1 MKAPCADAHFDQSLA
16 YHITPAM
23 MKLTFMNLVDGPIM
37 FWGAPGIGKTQIIKT
52 ELPKQL
58 DAMVAAVGEDRGLD
72 NLVERLN
79 ESDPRPHGT
88 TAPHF
93 WEVRIND
100 YDLLDYAGMPKAKGD
115 MQTHLVPEV
124 WPGATEW
131 HDNEQPVFGVLF
143 LDEFPQAVTE
153 KQTAVQRVMDE
164 GRMGNYI
171 LPGHP
176 VSDPECKRGLVFLVL
191 AGNRKGDRANSYGMG
206 NQTGTRLLHYVV
218 DKDLDEVTAY
228 GHSQCWAPEVLAWM
242 NQAPEF
248 FDADLPMKG
257 KSELPTGLTPR
268 TAERLSNAVNRRLP
282 PEIEFP
288 TYAGIVGEAAATS
301 FLAVLHAGRSINIEE
316 ALADPANASIPQEV
330 GSQFAAAA
338 LLIRRANHSNFANV
352 VQYLERTGENEFSTP
367 EIAVFVVEAI
377 ARRQPVLKES
387 VTYRDFALRWAD
399 IRS

>member
-1 MKAPCADAHFDQSLA
+1 MIDQSLA
-16 YHITPAM
+16 YHITPAL
-23 MKLTFMNLVDGPIM
+23 MKLTFMNLVDGPIH
-37 FWGAPGIGKTQIIKT
+37 FWGAPGIGKTQIIKK
-52 ELPKQL
+52 ELIKQL
-58 DAMVAAVGEDRGLD
+58 EAMVTAVGETRGGYD
-72 NLVERLN
+72 LVERMR
-79 ESDPRPHGT
+79 ESNPRPYGT

-93 WEVRIND
+93 WEIRIND

-115 MQTHLVPEV
+115 MQTHLLPDI

-131 HDNEQPVFGVLF
+131 NDNSEPVFGVLF
-143 LDEFPQAVTE
+143 LDEFPQAATE
-153 KQTAVQRVMDE
+153 KQTAVQRLMDE

-191 AGNRKGDRANSYGMG
+191 AGNRKSDKANSHGMG

-218 DKDLDEVTAY
+218 DKDLAEVTAY
-228 GHSQCWAPEVLAWM
+228 GHEQNWAPEVLAWM

-248 FDADLPMKG
+248 FDEDLPSKG

-268 TAERLSNAVNRRLP
+268 TAERLSKAVSRRLP

-316 ALADPANASIPQEV
+316 ALADPANAPIPQEV

-338 LLIRRANHSNFANV
+338 LLIRRANRSNFANV
-352 VQYLERTGENEFSTP
+352 VQYLERVGENEFSTP

>member
-1 MKAPCADAHFDQSLA
+1 MTDQAIA
-16 YHITPAM
+16 YHITPALM
-23 MKLTFMNLVDGPIM
+23 QGTFINLADGPIM

-52 ELPKQL
+52 KLPEQL
-58 DAMVAAVGEDRGLD
+58 EAMVAAVGEDRGITD
-72 NLVERLN
+72 LVERKN
-79 ESDPRPHGT
+79 ASASRPRGT

-100 YDLLDYAGMPKAKGD
+100 YDLLDYAGMPKAKGE

-131 HDNEQPVFGVLF
+131 AEDSEPVFGVLF
-143 LDEFPQAVTE
+143 LDEFPQAATE
-153 KQTAVQRVMDE
+153 KQTAVQRLMDE

-191 AGNRKGDRANSYGMG
+191 AGNRKSDKANSHGMG

-218 DKDLDEVTAY
+218 DKDLAEVTAY
-228 GHSQCWAPEVLAWM
+228 GHSQGWAPEVLAWM
-242 NQAPEF
+242 NQAPDH
-248 FDADLPMKG
+248 FDEDLPMKG
-257 KSELPTGLTPR
+257 KTELPTGLTPR
-268 TAERLSNAVNRRLP
+268 TAERLSKAVNRRLA
-282 PEIEFP
+282 PEIEFA

-338 LLIRRANHSNFANV
+338 LLIRRSNRENFANV
-352 VQYLERTGENEFSTP
+352 VQYLERVGANEFSTP

-387 VTYRDFALRWAD
+387 VTYRDFAIRWAD